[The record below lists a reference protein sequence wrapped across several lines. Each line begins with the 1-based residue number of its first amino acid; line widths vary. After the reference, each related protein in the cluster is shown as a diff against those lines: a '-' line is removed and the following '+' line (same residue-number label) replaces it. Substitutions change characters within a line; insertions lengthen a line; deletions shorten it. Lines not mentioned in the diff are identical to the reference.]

1 MRAWSLLSFGD
12 ERDFQG
18 NDGYP
23 DVPEAFYIYDST
35 VHNSSEVTEGDLIV
49 VRGKKV
55 ALGAAT
61 IEKIDVEPNLTKPRN
76 TCPNCGLTN
85 FKQRT
90 MLTPRYLCLRES
102 CRTTFDEPVPK
113 DIDITRYTA
122 RYERTWRALD
132 GAITVDLLRTAA
144 LNNSK
149 QQSISP
155 LNVSTLES
163 MLAKMLV
170 TLPKPSATPPPPIV
184 GGHRRALVKVRNGQK
199 AYREQLLQKYG
210 LICAVTGPCPAEA
223 LEAAHLLAFSAHGL
237 HDVDEGL
244 LLRSDIHKLFDRGLV
259 AVHPTTLQV
268 YVSSTIRDYP
278 AYSGLHGTRLQVPPP
293 NRGALRK
300 HFREA
305 HSASL

>member
-1 MRAWSLLSFGD
+1 MSFGD

-18 NDGYP
+18 NDGYA
-23 DVPEAFYIYDST
+23 DVPDAFYVYDST
-35 VHNSSEVTEGDLIV
+35 VHNSATVRSGDLVV
-49 VRGKKV
+49 VRDKKV

-61 IEKIDVEPNLTKPRN
+61 IEKIDVVPGLTKQRN
-76 TCPNCGLTN
+76 TCPACGFTN
-85 FKQRT
+85 FKRRKVK
-90 MLTPRYLCLRES
+90 TPPYLCLRDA
-102 CRTTFDEPVPK
+102 CRTTFHNPVPV

-132 GAITVDLLRTAA
+132 GAITVEKLRTTA

-149 QQSISP
+149 QESISP
-155 LNVSTLES
+155 LNVSTLEV
-163 MLAKMLV
+163 MLAQMLV
-170 TLPKPSATPPPPIV
+170 NIPKPATTTPPPPIT
-184 GGHRRALVKVRNGQK
+184 GGHRRALVKVRNGQA
-199 AYREQLLQKYG
+199 AYRQQLLQKYG
-210 LICAVTGPCPAEA
+210 LVCAVTGPCPAEA
-223 LEAAHLLAFSAHGL
+223 LEAAHLLAFSTHGR

-259 AVHPTTLQV
+259 AVHPSSLQV

-278 AYSGLHGTRLQVPPP
+278 AYSGLHGSRLVVSPPK
-293 NRGALRK
+293 RTALRQ